1 MDDQITERESLTYKA
16 MELSSY
22 NVASITPNLTQFRY
36 CQRWS
41 KFSFR
46 KIHCLEKIPG
56 FYFLL
61 RHTHVFHFATLLA
74 GRPRLLALCLLT
86 CWWLKHLSFALD
98 PYNCLAV
105 IIGFNVVLKVGDIQ
119 KSQAIRQAEFSRAF
133 SKAARKTAPLPK
145 LLQAQNKFR
154 QLHRLPTPFLGTQS
168 DVVNFPLSNFLRY
181 IPRHIPLVDPWS

>member
-1 MDDQITERESLTYKA
+1 

-22 NVASITPNLTQFRY
+22 NVASITTNLTQFRH

-46 KIHCLEKIPG
+46 KIHCLEKISG

-61 RHTHVFHFATLLA
+61 RHTYFIFATLLA

-86 CWWLKHLSFALD
+86 CWWLKNSAFALD

-105 IIGFNVVLKVGDIQ
+105 IIGFNVVLKVSGIQ
-119 KSQAIRQAEFSRAF
+119 KSQVIRQAEFSRAF
-133 SKAARKTAPLPK
+133 SKTARKTAPLPK

-154 QLHRLPTPFLGTQS
+154 QLHRLSTPFLRTQS
-168 DVVNFPLSNFLRY
+168 DVVNFPLRNFLRY